1 MRFVRVNMTDQSVD
15 VADVPAK
22 YLPLGGRSLTSSFV
36 NDEVPATAHPLGKNN
51 KLIISPG
58 LLSGTRAASS
68 GRLSFG
74 SLSPLTK
81 GIKESNAGGTA
92 SQKLA
97 RLGIKALVLE
107 GLPGEDNDKWYV
119 VKVTK
124 DDVIVEEADGDLISA
139 GNYEVGEK
147 LRAKYGDKVCVM
159 SIGPAGEYRLL
170 AASIAVTDTDG
181 RPVRHAGR
189 GGLGAVMGSKRVK
202 AIVVDDAGAGEVP
215 VVDAEAFKEASKKFS
230 KAVLQHPVSGE
241 GLRNFGTAVLI
252 NILNEA
258 GGLPT
263 KNFKLGRF
271 AGANKISGE
280 TIADVIKARNGK
292 TSHSCHPG
300 CIMGCSNVYHD
311 DKGEYLT
318 AGFEYETIWAFG
330 ANCEIDN
337 IDAIAKLDRLCD
349 DFGLDTIETGVT
361 VAVAMEAGVI
371 PFGDY
376 EAAIKLVEEIGQGT
390 PLGRIIG
397 CGSEI
402 TGQVYGVR
410 RVPTVKRQ
418 GIPAYDPRSVKGIGV
433 TYATSTMGADHTAG
447 YSVTA
452 NILKVGG
459 DIDPLKPEN
468 QAALSQNLQIAT
480 AAVDSTGLCL
490 FIAFAVL
497 DIPETLE
504 AVIEMLNAQYGLS
517 MTGEDV
523 IALGK
528 ATLTVEREF
537 NKRAG
542 FTSVHDRLPEF
553 FQYEVVPPHNA
564 IFDVPE
570 ADLDAVFAF
579 ADKASGEDAS

>member
-1 MRFVRVNMTDQSVD
+1 MKFVRVNMTDQSIQT
-15 VADVPAK
+15 ADVPAK
-22 YLPLGGRSLTSSFV
+22 YLPLGGRGLTSHFV

-51 KLIISPG
+51 KLIFAPG

-68 GRLSFG
+68 GRLSVG
-74 SLSPLTK
+74 SMSPLTK

-97 RLGIKALVLE
+97 RLGYKALVLE
-107 GLPGEDNDKWYV
+107 GLPENDDNWYV

-124 DDVIVEEADGDLISA
+124 DEVTVDAADKELVSL
-139 GNYEVGEK
+139 GNYDVGEK
-147 LRAKYGDKVCVM
+147 LRAKYGDKITVI
-159 SIGPAGEYRLL
+159 SIGQAGEYRLS

-202 AIVVDDAGAGEVP
+202 AIVIDDTGAGELP
-215 VVDAEAFKEASKKFS
+215 LIDPEGFKEASRKFS
-230 KAVLQHPVSGE
+230 KAVLEHPVSGE
-241 GLRNFGTAVLI
+241 ALRNYGTAVLI

-271 AGANKISGE
+271 ANANKISGE
-280 TIADVIKARNGK
+280 TIADLIKARNGK
-292 TSHSCHPG
+292 PSHSCHPG
-300 CIMGCSNVYHD
+300 CIMGCSQVYHD
-311 DKGEYLT
+311 EKGEYLT
-318 AGFEYETIWAFG
+318 AGFEYETVWAFG
-330 ANCEIDN
+330 SNCEIDN

-349 DFGLDTIETGVT
+349 DIGLDTIEMGVT

-376 EAAIKLVEEIGQGT
+376 EGAIKLLESIGQGT

-397 CGSEI
+397 SGSEI

-418 GIPAYDPRSVKGIGV
+418 GIPAYDPRAVKGVGV
-433 TYATSTMGADHTAG
+433 TYATTTMGADHTAG

-459 DIDPLKPEN
+459 EVDPLKPDN
-468 QAALSQNLQIAT
+468 QAKLSQDLQIAT
-480 AAVDSTGLCL
+480 AAVDATGLCL
-490 FIAFAVL
+490 FVAFAVL
-497 DIPETLE
+497 DNPTTLP
-504 AVIEMLNAQYGLS
+504 AIIDMINSQYGL
-517 MTGEDV
+517 TLTADDV
-523 IALGK
+523 IGLGK
-528 ATLTVEREF
+528 SILTAEREF
-537 NKRAG
+537 NKKAG
-542 FTSVHDRLPEF
+542 FTKAHDRLPEF
-553 FQYEVVPPHNA
+553 FQEENLPPHNVK
-564 IFDVPE
+564 FDVPE
-570 ADLDAVFAF
+570 ADLDSIFDFIDV
-579 ADKASGEDAS
+579 DKAEDAS